1 MTCGTIENHGQ
12 VTHVVVAGGN
22 ALANTIYVD
31 TVFIYDVE
39 EDNWTTGLTN
49 MATL

>member
-12 VTHVVVAGGN
+12 VTHVVVAGGH
-22 ALANTIYVD
+22 APGKIYVD